1 MIFFQRF
8 LVTKRNDGWP
18 YEHIRKFCK
27 KPDSFPRFWS
37 QRIEKFVTKRKS
49 KSSLRCPCFS
59 FGRCAQR
66 PRCNHHIAVTILVNA
81 SKPRFK
87 GSYSDGIRD
96 NGRKKS
102 DRSRSF
108 VKTSFR
114 GLEPNGWSCRTD
126 RSVSCQGRDQA
137 FLPFAR
143 HAAQPSPDAGD
154 ESRHAL
160 SVTPPDIR
168 LSNGHV
174 ALLPPLSAA
183 NACSPVCHGQK
194 PPLDHNRRSCRW
206 GT

>member
-59 FGRCAQR
+59 FGRCAHR
-66 PRCNHHIAVTILVNA
+66 PRCNRHIAVTILANA

-102 DRSRSF
+102 EWRSTRFAVFTETVLCEPVSWSKISTQLSHNSLSYGLSFGADNRVVGGDRCW
-108 VKTSFR
+108 T
-114 GLEPNGWSCRTD
+114 
-126 RSVSCQGRDQA
+126 
-137 FLPFAR
+137 
-143 HAAQPSPDAGD
+143 
-154 ESRHAL
+154 
-160 SVTPPDIR
+160 
-168 LSNGHV
+168 
-174 ALLPPLSAA
+174 
-183 NACSPVCHGQK
+183 
-194 PPLDHNRRSCRW
+194 
-206 GT
+206 